1 MTIPLRKS
9 FTSLGNTELTSK
21 ALVLSSGLTSVAT
34 VPLHACRRL
43 IVAVIVPLL
52 VGTFKP
58 QTEQAR
64 RTEVSS

>member
-1 MTIPLRKS
+1 MTIPLRKR
-9 FTSLGNTELTSK
+9 FTSVGNIELTSK

-34 VPLHACRRL
+34 VPLHACSHL

-52 VGTFKP
+52 FGTFKP

-64 RTEVSS
+64 RTGVGS